1 VGDGFGI
8 PIVLRYVLESC
19 DCAERAIEALTTIPS
34 HMAYNIT
41 VLDRVGKHA
50 TILLSPDR
58 KPVVTER
65 RMITNHQERVDW
77 PRHAVATGSVDRLRV
92 LSRHVGDPYESQAR
106 FVRRFLEPP
115 VFSTKHES
123 GMGTLYTAVYR
134 PSLGR
139 VSYLWPE
146 HRWDVGL
153 EGPLEG
159 ALHID
164 YATFM
169 PKGNSSGNGRGTPEH

>member
-1 VGDGFGI
+1 
-8 PIVLRYVLESC
+8 
-19 DCAERAIEALTTIPS
+19 
-34 HMAYNIT
+34 
-41 VLDRVGKHA
+41 
-50 TILLSPDR
+50 
-58 KPVVTER
+58 
-65 RMITNHQERVDW
+65 
-77 PRHAVATGSVDRLRV
+77 
-92 LSRHVGDPYESQAR
+92 
-106 FVRRFLEPP
+106 
-115 VFSTKHES
+115 
-123 GMGTLYTAVYR
+123 MGTLYTAVYR